1 MATMNYW
8 GFQGALPSYSIPWG
22 IWVNKSLATE
32 NNIDVPDID
41 WDIDEYTD
49 FIKSADCETFWGD
62 KSTPVR
68 LIETGTED
76 INKSILENGTV
87 NVKLRCS

>member
-41 WDIDEYTD
+41 WDIDN
-49 FIKSADCETFWGD
+49 D
-62 KSTPVR
+62 KVCISLFLSR
-68 LIETGTED
+68 L
-76 INKSILENGTV
+76 
-87 NVKLRCS
+87 